1 MRTCVLRNLLRPA
14 AVMLSLSVMSL
25 TAQAD
30 ELMKWERIPL
40 DVPLMVGQERVI
52 FADKKREGGLSA
64 CTERQAA
71 GAEHRRC
78 RLP

>member
-30 ELMKWERIPL
+30 ELMTWERIPL

-52 FADKKREGGLSA
+52 FADK
-64 CTERQAA
+64 
-71 GAEHRRC
+71 
-78 RLP
+78 